1 MRYTAFIVALTV
13 DRGVE
18 RWAISLFSVSA
29 TERIVNAADEWPK
42 GKEAVSSDCGWI
54 YYSSMLYTNLNIIQI
69 PADVGRS
76 RVLGRKLRSA
86 DDVECFGLG
95 LLAILTSLP
104 RSLFLLLYDQ
114 RATIIATVQLLS
126 EMSPDHR
133 QHRFFPD
140 GHVFCGLIFF
150 LLNRS
155 WG

>member
-29 TERIVNAADEWPK
+29 TERILNAADEWPK

-86 DDVECFGLG
+86 DDVESFGLG

-114 RATIIATVQLLS
+114 RATIIATVQLLL
-126 EMSPDHR
+126 PKCLRIIDN
-133 QHRFFPD
+133 
-140 GHVFCGLIFF
+140 IAFF
-150 LLNRS
+150 LMDTS
-155 WG
+155 SADSSFSC